1 MSFALEL
8 AKRIRGRAS
17 FQADLDRLQVSAASA
32 TLDHPLERDEVRTDL
47 GAAPINATEI
57 RRLLYCAGV
66 FLQTDDERLRATAQS
81 IALGALLIGDAEV
94 PVDASLRLLTDLG
107 NFPALTYAEQR
118 FTPDQSLRQ
127 ALRGAISR
135 EINSITVGDQRIAL
149 TDFQKR
155 AWDRLHHADAV
166 AVSAPTSA
174 GKSFL
179 VIEHMCRTIEQ
190 AKTYCAVYVAPTRAL
205 LSEVYGAIQKRLSGD
220 PSIRVSTVPTIDPS
234 HPARQVFILTQ
245 ERLQVL
251 LAVSSIVFDL
261 VVVDEAQNLSDGARG
276 MILQE
281 CLEQAFGRA
290 LDTRLVLLA
299 PGAQGFE
306 DVARLI
312 GLKAFEAAVS
322 LLPSVIQNR
331 ILVSKANEPR
341 TLNLRLLTASGPVPL
356 GLLRSARGF
365 DTPSTR
371 LAAVA
376 LELGATGGSLVYAT
390 GPKDAET
397 VALQLF
403 HDSRPLDL
411 DQLNELAE
419 FIERH
424 IHKEYALAKLVR
436 RGVAFHYGRM
446 PSLLRESIEG
456 AFKTGALRFLACT
469 TTLFQGVNLPARN
482 VFIDTP
488 TRGVNAKLDPAA
500 LWNFAGRAGRMKAD
514 IVGNVFLVDYDE
526 WPEKPMDS
534 FVGYKIEPAFAKTV
548 EDLGPAVIEA
558 LKGDMPR
565 QTPNGEDTGR
575 TRAAAGLL
583 ISRAAKGDVAAFASR
598 SLGRLP
604 AEELDMIVKTAET
617 ASETIGLP
625 ASLLATNWTIDPF
638 GLKRL
643 YVELVAKI
651 SAGMA
656 DDLIPRFPEEYMVAR
671 EAYTAIFNR
680 AQRAVN
686 LNENR
691 FPALVSG
698 VAVKWMQGA
707 PYPLLLSDA
716 IKRARK
722 QWTAKNNVYEEELAR
737 NPRTRKRKPS
747 DLDVN
752 DVIRKEFD
760 LIEDVIRFQ
769 YVQLGKA
776 YVDILTLALRKCG
789 LETRIREIFDFPL
802 ALELGVST
810 RSAWSFMELG
820 LSRIGAGALESQ
832 FPNSE
837 LSVGEAREWLR
848 SVDVR
853 SLKLN
858 SVIVNEL
865 IDLGLV
871 AEPIENPE
879 T

>member
-8 AKRIRGRAS
+8 ANRMRSRSS
-17 FQADLDRLQVSAASA
+17 FQADFDRLQVSAANA
-32 TLDHPLERDEVRTDL
+32 TLTHPLEREEVRADL
-47 GAAPINATEI
+47 SDAPINAAEI

-81 IALGALLIGDAEV
+81 IALGALLVGNSDV

-107 NFPALTYAEQR
+107 NFPALSYAER
-118 FTPDQSLRQ
+118 EFAKDRSLRQ

-135 EINSITVGDQRIAL
+135 EINGIKVGDQRIAL

-155 AWDRLHHADAV
+155 AWDRLHHANAV

-190 AKTYCAVYVAPTRAL
+190 AQTFCAVYVAPTRAL
-205 LSEVYGAIQKRLSGD
+205 LSEVYGTIQKRLSAD
-220 PSIRVSTVPTIDPS
+220 PSIRVSTVPTIDPN
-234 HPARQVFILTQ
+234 HPTRQVFILTQ

-251 LAVSSIVFDL
+251 LAVSNIVFDL

-281 CLEQAFGRA
+281 CLEQAFDRA
-290 LDTRLVLLA
+290 PGTRLVLLA

-306 DVARLI
+306 DVARVI
-312 GLKAFEAAVS
+312 GLKALEPAVS

-331 ILVSKANEPR
+331 ILVSKANEPK
-341 TLNLRLLTASGPVPL
+341 TLNLRLLTASGPATMGV
-356 GLLRSARGF
+356 LRSKRGF
-365 DTPSTR
+365 DTPATR

-390 GPKDAET
+390 GPKDAEN

-403 HDSRPLDL
+403 QDSRPLDL
-411 DQLNELAE
+411 AQLNELAD

-424 IHKEYALAKLVR
+424 IHPEYDLAKLVR

-456 AFKTGALRFLACT
+456 AFKNSALRFLACT

-514 IVGNVFLVDYDE
+514 IVGNVFLVDYDD
-526 WPEKPMDS
+526 WPEKPMNS
-534 FVGYKIEPAFAKTV
+534 FVGYRIEPAFGKAV
-548 EDLGPAVIEA
+548 EDLGPAVLDA

-565 QTPNGEDTGR
+565 QLPNGEDTGR

-583 ISRAAKGDVAAFASR
+583 ISRAAKGDIAVFASR
-598 SLGRLP
+598 SLGKLP
-604 AEELDMIVKTAET
+604 AEELDLIIKTAEE
-617 ASETIGLP
+617 ANEAIGLP

-643 YVELVAKI
+643 FVELVAKI
-651 SAGMA
+651 SEEMI
-656 DDLIPRFPEEYMVAR
+656 DDLIPRFPEDYMPAR
-671 EAYTAIFNR
+671 DAYTGIFTR

-707 PYPLLLSDA
+707 PYPRLLSDA
-716 IKRARK
+716 IKRARRK
-722 QWTAKNNVYEEELAR
+722 WTATNNAYEEELAR
-737 NPRTRKRKPS
+737 NPRTRKRKPR
-747 DLDVN
+747 DLDIN

-776 YVDILTLALRKCG
+776 YVDVLTLALRHCG
-789 LETRIREIFDFPL
+789 LEARIREIFDFPL

-832 FPNSE
+832 YPNSE
-837 LSVGEAREWLR
+837 LSVREAREWLKGL
-848 SVDVR
+848 DVR
-853 SLKLN
+853 SLNLN

-865 IDLGLV
+865 LDLGLV
-871 AEPIENPE
+871 AAPVE
-879 T
+879 TSES

>member
-8 AKRIRGRAS
+8 ANRMRGRAS
-17 FQADLDRLQVSAASA
+17 FQADLDRLQVSAANA
-32 TLDHPLERDEVRTDL
+32 TLEQRIERDEVRADL
-47 GAAPINATEI
+47 SEAPISATEI

-94 PVDASLRLLTDLG
+94 PIDASLRLLTDLG
-107 NFPALTYAEQR
+107 NFPALTYAEQK
-118 FTPDQSLRQ
+118 FAFDQSLRQ
-127 ALRGAISR
+127 SLRSAISR
-135 EINSITVGDQRIAL
+135 EINGIMVGDHRIAL

-155 AWDRLHHADAV
+155 AWDRLHHANAV

-179 VIEHMCRTIEQ
+179 VIEHMCRTIER
-190 AKTYCAVYVAPTRAL
+190 AETYCAVYVAPTRAL
-205 LSEVYGAIQKRLSGD
+205 LSEVYGAIQKRLSSD
-220 PSIRVSTVPTIDPS
+220 LSVRVSTVPTLDPN

-251 LAVSSIVFDL
+251 LAVSSITFDL

-281 CLEQAFGRA
+281 CLEQAFDRA
-290 LDTRLVLLA
+290 PDTRLVLLA

-306 DVARLI
+306 DVAGLI
-312 GLKAFEAAVS
+312 GLKAIEAAVS

-341 TLNLRLLTASGPVPL
+341 TLSLRLLTTSGPAPL
-356 GLLRSARGF
+356 GLLRTERGF
-365 DTPSTR
+365 DTPATR

-403 HDSRPLDL
+403 YDSCHLDL
-411 DQLNELAE
+411 VQLNELAE

-424 IHKEYALAKLVR
+424 IHPEYGLAKLVR

-446 PSLLRESIEG
+446 PALLRESIEG

-514 IVGNVFLVDYDE
+514 IVGNVFLVDYDD
-526 WPEKPMDS
+526 WPEKPMDN
-534 FVGYKIEPAFAKTV
+534 FVGYRIEPAFAKTV
-548 EDLGPAVIEA
+548 EVLGPAVIEA

-565 QTPNGEDTGR
+565 QLPNGEDTGR

-583 ISRAAKGDVAAFASR
+583 ISRAAKGDVSAFASR
-598 SLGRLP
+598 ALGRLP
-604 AEELDMIVKTAET
+604 AEELNLIIKTAEE
-617 ASETIGLP
+617 ASEAIGLP

-651 SAGMA
+651 SEGRV
-656 DDLIPRFPEEYMVAR
+656 DDLIPPFPEDYMPAR
-671 EAYTAIFNR
+671 DAYTAIFTR

-722 QWTAKNNVYEEELAR
+722 QWTTKNNAYEEELAR
-737 NPRTRKRKPS
+737 NPRTRKRKPRNL
-747 DLDVN
+747 DLN

-760 LIEDVIRFQ
+760 LIEDVVRFQ

-776 YVDILTLALRKCG
+776 YVDVLTLALRQCG
-789 LETRIREIFDFPL
+789 LEGRIREIFDFPL

-837 LSVGEAREWLR
+837 LSVREAREWL
-848 SVDVR
+848 SSLDVR
-853 SLKLN
+853 SLNLN

-865 IDLGLV
+865 LDLGLV
-871 AEPIENPE
+871 AEPVDTSE

>member
-1 MSFALEL
+1 
-8 AKRIRGRAS
+8 
-17 FQADLDRLQVSAASA
+17 
-32 TLDHPLERDEVRTDL
+32 
-47 GAAPINATEI
+47 
-57 RRLLYCAGV
+57 
-66 FLQTDDERLRATAQS
+66 
-81 IALGALLIGDAEV
+81 
-94 PVDASLRLLTDLG
+94 
-107 NFPALTYAEQR
+107 
-118 FTPDQSLRQ
+118 
-127 ALRGAISR
+127 
-135 EINSITVGDQRIAL
+135 
-149 TDFQKR
+149 
-155 AWDRLHHADAV
+155 
-166 AVSAPTSA
+166 
-174 GKSFL
+174 
-179 VIEHMCRTIEQ
+179 MCRAIEQ
-190 AKTYCAVYVAPTRAL
+190 AEAYCAVYVAPTRAL
-205 LSEVYGAIQKRLSGD
+205 LSEVYGAIQKRLSDD
-220 PSIRVSTVPTIDPS
+220 PSVRVSTVPTIDPNS
-234 HPARQVFILTQ
+234 PARQVFILTQ

-281 CLEQAFGRA
+281 CLEQAFDRA
-290 LDTRLVLLA
+290 PDTRLVLLA

-306 DVARLI
+306 DFARVI
-312 GLKAFEAAVS
+312 GLKVLEPAVS

-331 ILVSKANEPR
+331 ILVSKADEPK
-341 TLNLRLLTASGPVPL
+341 TLKLRLLTASGPAPL
-356 GLLRSARGF
+356 GLMRSERGF
-365 DTPSTR
+365 DTPTTR

-390 GPKDAET
+390 GPKDAENI
-397 VALQLF
+397 ALQLF
-403 HDSRPLDL
+403 QDSRPLEQV
-411 DQLNELAE
+411 QLNELAE

-424 IHKEYALAKLVR
+424 IHPEYGLAKLVR

-456 AFKTGALRFLACT
+456 AFKIGALRFLACT

-514 IVGNVFLVDYDE
+514 IVGNVFLVDYDD
-526 WPEKPMDS
+526 WPEKPMDN

-548 EDLGPAVIEA
+548 EDLGPSVIEA
-558 LKGDMPR
+558 LKGHMPR
-565 QTPNGEDTGR
+565 QLPNGDDAGR

-583 ISRAAKGDVAAFASR
+583 ISRAAKGDVSAFASR
-598 SLGRLP
+598 SLGGLP
-604 AEELDMIVKTAET
+604 AEELDLIIRTAEE
-617 ASETIGLP
+617 ASKAIGLP

-643 YVELVAKI
+643 YTELVAKV
-651 SAGMA
+651 SEGLT
-656 DDLIPRFPEEYMVAR
+656 DDLIPRFPEDYMRAR
-671 EAYTAIFNR
+671 ESYTAIFTR

-686 LNENR
+686 LNETR
-691 FPALVSG
+691 FPSLVSG

-716 IKRARK
+716 IKRARR
-722 QWTAKNNVYEEELAR
+722 QWTTRINAYEEELAL
-737 NPRTRKRKPS
+737 NPRTRKRKPRNL
-747 DLDVN
+747 DLN

-776 YVDILTLALRKCG
+776 YVDVLTLALRHCG
-789 LETRIREIFDFPL
+789 QEGRIREIFDFPL

-832 FPNSE
+832 YPNSE
-837 LSVGEAREWLR
+837 LSVGEAREWLKGL
-848 SVDVR
+848 DIG
-853 SLKLN
+853 SLNLN
-858 SVIVNEL
+858 SVIVKEL
-865 IDLGLV
+865 LDLGLV
-871 AEPIENPE
+871 ADAVEASES
-879 T
+879 